1 MVETYNQRE
10 LGRVRFFVTLPLKL
24 GKLET
29 LGSSWYPTI
38 SAIITTPKSLS
49 TLLFPPQKVTRKIV
63 QIK

>member
-1 MVETYNQRE
+1 MVMVETYNQRE

-38 SAIITTPKSLS
+38 FAIITTPKE
-49 TLLFPPQKVTRKIV
+49 FFYFFFQRY
-63 QIK
+63 